1 MVPRVN
7 VAADWNVSIGP
18 AWRQDN
24 DLRVHYDAAAVS
36 RGLRGSFL
44 SRREPGAGAGAVG
57 PADAYADRDYRDG
70 FVYTDAGTADPET
83 DVPGLT
89 WYWGYDSTAQNDGSS
104 VSFHADGSSSYSERL
119 DVLPVAPQSAG
130 EDRDLTGLQAGVE
143 RTLWGATRPL
153 SIGVVFNATWY
164 RDEDFDFQVR
174 RGTARRTVTRGSG
187 EIVDRYQTFG
197 YTAPGAPYA
206 GSYDGPGPLIHNIP
220 ESRTESMSYSSRSV
234 SWNAASRVELEM
246 SQSELALGPWI
257 ACKPLERVQVRLSP
271 QLMLAHVC
279 LDAEAHTAYS
289 PANPPSPLGDFS
301 SRAETSDWIL
311 GAGLEAAVR
320 IDVGKGW
327 SLGGSLAA
335 AWWADDV
342 AVRAEPFDA
351 RLDLG
356 TWRASATIGK
366 EF

>member
-1 MVPRVN
+1 M
-7 VAADWNVSIGP
+7 
-18 AWRQDN
+18 
-24 DLRVHYDAAAVS
+24 
-36 RGLRGSFL
+36 
-44 SRREPGAGAGAVG
+44 
-57 PADAYADRDYRDG
+57 
-70 FVYTDAGTADPET
+70 
-83 DVPGLT
+83 PGLT
-89 WYWGYDSTAQNDGSS
+89 WYWGYDSAAQNDGSS

-197 YTAPGAPYA
+197 YTAPDAPYA

-220 ESRTESMSYSSRSV
+220 ESRTESMVDSSRSV
-234 SWNAASRVELEM
+234 SWDAVSRVELEM
-246 SQSELALGPWI
+246 SQSELAFGPWL
-257 ACKPLERVQVRLSP
+257 AWKPLERVQVRLAP
-271 QLMLAHVC
+271 QLLLARVC
-279 LDAEAHTAYS
+279 LEAGSQTAYT
-289 PANPPSPLGDFS
+289 PANPPSPLHDS
-301 SRAETSDWIL
+301 TSHAETTDWIL
-311 GAGLEAAVR
+311 GAGLETGVR
-320 IDVGKGW
+320 VDVFKGW
-327 SLGGSLAA
+327 TIGGSLSA

-342 AVRAEPFDA
+342 EVRAEPFTA

-356 TWRASATIGK
+356 TWRAAATIGK